1 MLNKLLILIM
11 GALIFTG
18 CANSPK
24 SVEPWVDYSK
34 ISKIEVGVSPAEV
47 VSSLGDPLL
56 KLSEDD
62 AGDIIVYYFYNYH
75 VNRFILVE
83 NNTVGKIRD
92 TNLERNILL
101 KFTFE
106 EGSLV
111 SWEEDKLT
119 LAMSMKNRP
128 RSSSMLKYFSYL
140 LNIILAIQLSN
151 S

>member
-1 MLNKLLILIM
+1 MEGFLFLLLYIDEFDVIFVIL
-11 GALIFTG
+11 LF
-18 CANSPK
+18 
-24 SVEPWVDYSK
+24 
-34 ISKIEVGVSPAEV
+34 
-47 VSSLGDPLL
+47 L
-56 KLSEDD
+56 
-62 AGDIIVYYFYNYH
+62 IVYYFYNYH